1 MLDKIK
7 KTGKNTAIYGIGNV
21 LNKSLGLILIPFV
34 QQFIPIEEYGWLTLI
49 ELIILALSSTIVLG
63 ITNGHER
70 FFYNE
75 KNNGSYGSFLF
86 SNTLT
91 LFAISLITLPV
102 LALFSAQI
110 SLSIFKSIDY
120 QSAIILAL
128 IITFFEVNN
137 IIPFQVL
144 QYEEKATQYIV
155 ANSIRLFVSLFASIL
170 LLSHFDLGIMG
181 VLYGRLIGSGG
192 FALYQF
198 ISTILPRLKYRFN
211 IQKVKMT
218 ISYGFPMIFSGI
230 GYILF
235 SMSDRFMLSQFSS
248 PEETGKYSFGY
259 KIAFLVMIIVQSVG
273 VGYLP
278 SFYQQEKAENNSRYY
293 RKMLTYF
300 SFSMSYL
307 ILAFLF
313 TYKPLLKPL
322 ITNQDYW
329 AGLNIVPI
337 LSLGFVIMGMNYFS
351 NAGII
356 LKNKTKLLVIPTFIA
371 ALLNITLIYFSIP
384 VFGYV
389 GPAISTLLS
398 QTVYVG
404 LIAIISNK
412 LMKINFEWTKVFL
425 SVFIAILFFI
435 IGEYLITQSVILII
449 VIRTFLLLLYPF
461 ILYKLNFFE
470 AIEIE
475 RLIQL
480 KEKVKKITRFGK

>member
-1 MLDKIK
+1 
-7 KTGKNTAIYGIGNV
+7 
-21 LNKSLGLILIPFV
+21 
-34 QQFIPIEEYGWLTLI
+34 
-49 ELIILALSSTIVLG
+49 
-63 ITNGHER
+63 
-70 FFYNE
+70 
-75 KNNGSYGSFLF
+75 
-86 SNTLT
+86 
-91 LFAISLITLPV
+91 
-102 LALFSAQI
+102 
-110 SLSIFKSIDY
+110 
-120 QSAIILAL
+120 
-128 IITFFEVNN
+128 
-137 IIPFQVL
+137 
-144 QYEEKATQYIV
+144 
-155 ANSIRLFVSLFASIL
+155 
-170 LLSHFDLGIMG
+170 
-181 VLYGRLIGSGG
+181 
-192 FALYQF
+192 
-198 ISTILPRLKYRFN
+198 
-211 IQKVKMT
+211 
-218 ISYGFPMIFSGI
+218 
-230 GYILF
+230 
-235 SMSDRFMLSQFSS
+235 
-248 PEETGKYSFGY
+248 
-259 KIAFLVMIIVQSVG
+259 
-273 VGYLP
+273 
-278 SFYQQEKAENNSRYY
+278 
-293 RKMLTYF
+293 
-300 SFSMSYL
+300 
-307 ILAFLF
+307 
-313 TYKPLLKPL
+313 LKPL

-384 VFGYV
+384 AFGYV
-389 GPAISTLLS
+389 GPAISTFLS